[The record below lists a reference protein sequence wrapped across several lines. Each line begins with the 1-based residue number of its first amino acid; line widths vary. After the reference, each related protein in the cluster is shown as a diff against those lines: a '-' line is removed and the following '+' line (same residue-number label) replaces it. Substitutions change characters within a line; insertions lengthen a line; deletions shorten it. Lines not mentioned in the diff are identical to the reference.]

1 MYQRFN
7 FLLLILFGMNFCT
20 TSQKNVSRLDPVHN
34 TITKIDMDLNA
45 FGVESDNF
53 PSIEAHLDF
62 QNDSNICVKSFYNPA
77 YKDSIY
83 HLNKTE
89 TQKILTL
96 LKNLDLEKFKKEY
109 SVASSDQPTS
119 TIIIYTISNQYS
131 IKDYGLQGDYPLQ
144 EIYKIVYKL

>member
-1 MYQRFN
+1 
-7 FLLLILFGMNFCT
+7 MNFCT

-62 QNDSNICVKSFYNPA
+62 QNDANICVKSFYNPA

-119 TIIIYTISNQYS
+119 TIIIYTTTNQYS
-131 IKDYGLQGDYPLQ
+131 IKDYGLRGDYPLQ